1 MHIIIGYIYIVKYSD
16 ARTVKITKPE
26 EKSMKSF
33 DKKEIEKLTQRRVVG
48 KKEFDVYKTDIKSMF
63 DDTIQTK
70 SKDLPT
76 AINVNGRTLVLFSA
90 LGKHFGKVEYN
101 DEQRV
106 ASIWDGG
113 EEDAVFL
120 HGDANR
126 LLGVAVAYLRLAA
139 QLMHG
144 CCAAYPVEVC
154 NIRFAA
160 EQTFITAE
168 HDLVRVRADIA
179 DVQRRGRGD
188 AEPLALADGVVYHA
202 LVPA

>member
-1 MHIIIGYIYIVKYSD
+1 MKSESRGVYEKNVLHIIIGYIYIVKYSD

-48 KKEFDVYKTDIKSMF
+48 KKEFDVYKTDIKTMF

-70 SKDLPT
+70 SNDLPT

-113 EEDAVFL
+113 EEDVISTEKIYVEE
-120 HGDANR
+120 
-126 LLGVAVAYLRLAA
+126 LGVSY
-139 QLMHG
+139 QKTG
-144 CCAAYPVEVC
+144 
-154 NIRFAA
+154 RF
-160 EQTFITAE
+160 
-168 HDLVRVRADIA
+168 DLSGWSILKS
-179 DVQRRGRGD
+179 Q
-188 AEPLALADGVVYHA
+188 Y
-202 LVPA
+202 

>member
-48 KKEFDVYKTDIKSMF
+48 KKEFDVYKTDIKTMF

-106 ASIWDGG
+106 ASIWDG
-113 EEDAVFL
+113 VF
-120 HGDANR
+120 R
-126 LLGVAVAYLRLAA
+126 KK
-139 QLMHG
+139 
-144 CCAAYPVEVC
+144 
-154 NIRFAA
+154 
-160 EQTFITAE
+160 
-168 HDLVRVRADIA
+168 
-179 DVQRRGRGD
+179 
-188 AEPLALADGVVYHA
+188 
-202 LVPA
+202 

>member
-48 KKEFDVYKTDIKSMF
+48 KKEFDVYKTDIKTMF

-70 SKDLPT
+70 SNDLPT

-113 EEDAVFL
+113 EEDVISTEKIYVEE
-120 HGDANR
+120 
-126 LLGVAVAYLRLAA
+126 LGVSYQKTGRFDLSGWSILKS
-139 QLMHG
+139 Q
-144 CCAAYPVEVC
+144 YC
-154 NIRFAA
+154 NG
-160 EQTFITAE
+160 
-168 HDLVRVRADIA
+168 
-179 DVQRRGRGD
+179 VQREHNKKLNNTGPKSGRSEWAAPFSWKG
-188 AEPLALADGVVYHA
+188 GMIFGYHNFVTA
-202 LVPA
+202 PCGRRRNDC

>member
-1 MHIIIGYIYIVKYSD
+1 MKSEQRGVYEKNVLHIIIGYIYIVKYSD

-48 KKEFDVYKTDIKSMF
+48 KKEFDVYKTDIKTMF

-101 DEQRV
+101 IMMNRELLPFGMEVKRMSFRQKRYMQRNWV
-106 ASIWDGG
+106 FHTKRQVDSI
-113 EEDAVFL
+113 
-120 HGDANR
+120 
-126 LLGVAVAYLRLAA
+126 Y
-139 QLMHG
+139 
-144 CCAAYPVEVC
+144 
-154 NIRFAA
+154 
-160 EQTFITAE
+160 
-168 HDLVRVRADIA
+168 
-179 DVQRRGRGD
+179 RG
-188 AEPLALADGVVYHA
+188 ALF
-202 LVPA
+202 

>member
-1 MHIIIGYIYIVKYSD
+1 MKSEQRGVYEKNVLHIIIGYIYIVKYSD

-26 EKSMKSF
+26 GKSMKSF
-33 DKKEIEKLTQRRVVG
+33 DKKEIEKLG
-48 KKEFDVYKTDIKSMF
+48 KKEFDVYKTDIKTMF

-113 EEDAVFL
+113 EEDVISTEKIYVEE
-120 HGDANR
+120 
-126 LLGVAVAYLRLAA
+126 LGVSYQKTGRFDLS
-139 QLMHG
+139 G
-144 CCAAYPVEVC
+144 CSILKSQY
-154 NIRFAA
+154 
-160 EQTFITAE
+160 
-168 HDLVRVRADIA
+168 
-179 DVQRRGRGD
+179 
-188 AEPLALADGVVYHA
+188 
-202 LVPA
+202 

>member
-1 MHIIIGYIYIVKYSD
+1 MVLIFLYHSAAEDGVPVIEHGGLTGGYRALRLVKD
-16 ARTVKITKPE
+16 DVNAVAP
-26 EKSMKSF
+26 
-33 DKKEIEKLTQRRVVG
+33 DRRHRR
-48 KKEFDVYKTDIKSMF
+48 
-63 DDTIQTK
+63 
-70 SKDLPT
+70 P
-76 AINVNGRTLVLFSA
+76 
-90 LGKHFGKVEYN
+90 
-101 DEQRV
+101 
-106 ASIWDGG
+106 
-113 EEDAVFL
+113 
-120 HGDANR
+120 

-188 AEPLALADGVVYHA
+188 AEPLALADGVEVGA
-202 LVPA
+202 VVRADLFAVADRVVPRFGQRREFGGGKRPGRGGSDPSGLLRLSGPAAMYAGSRRRRKCASDPVCGS